1 MANFCLHRKVNLTVF
16 ADNRNILSS
25 SLEPTPARL
34 EDSRDSHQRSRE
46 KRSTTDLTHA
56 RMLQPQELG
65 LATTVT
71 NILKTSVS
79 LNDLQKRENLRLGW
93 IQCDKSSRVWWI
105 NKLRLSSICLLE
117 EKQYALVGYRRLI
130 RTNAKLS
137 TASRVTWW
145 QNDIARNQE
154 STIMIPSRLS
164 ETNWFSG
171 LFSLLLYI
179 LKKNCSVGHQH
190 VLFM

>member
-79 LNDLQKRENLRLGW
+79 LNDLQKRENLRLG
-93 IQCDKSSRVWWI
+93 
-105 NKLRLSSICLLE
+105 
-117 EKQYALVGYRRLI
+117 
-130 RTNAKLS
+130 
-137 TASRVTWW
+137 
-145 QNDIARNQE
+145 
-154 STIMIPSRLS
+154 
-164 ETNWFSG
+164 
-171 LFSLLLYI
+171 
-179 LKKNCSVGHQH
+179 
-190 VLFM
+190 